1 MKKALWALAVAGILC
16 GIIAYQHERLKRF
29 RSENNT
35 LNSNLFA
42 LLDTVDRYKTR
53 DSLNAASVGVLQL
66 TLSQYRKWREQ
77 DAETI
82 ESLNIRLKR
91 VENVSRHALES
102 NQQLILP
109 LQDTVIL
116 FRERADT
123 SRGVAYRSPY
133 IDLRGRVQKD
143 SVEIQWTATDTLLQV
158 VHRVP
163 RHFLFFRYGTKAIRQ
178 EIVSKNPHTQITYT
192 EYVEFRR

>member
-53 DSLNAASVGVLQL
+53 DSLNAASVGRLQL
-66 TLSQYRKWREQ
+66 TLSEYRKWREQ

-91 VENVSRHALES
+91 VEQVSRHALEN

-109 LQDTVIL
+109 LRDTVIL
-116 FRERADT
+116 FREQPNT
-123 SRGVAYRSPY
+123 SQAFAYRSPY
-133 IDLRGRVQKD
+133 IDLRGRVKKD

-163 RHFLFFRYGTKAIRQ
+163 RRFLFIRYGTKAIRQ
-178 EIVSKNPHTQITYT
+178 EIVSKNPHTEITYT

>member
-1 MKKALWALAVAGILC
+1 MKKVSWALAIVGLLC

-42 LLDTVDRYKTR
+42 LLNTVDRYKTR
-53 DSLNAASVGVLQL
+53 DSLNAASVGALQL
-66 TLSQYRKWREQ
+66 TLSQYRKWRQQ

-102 NQQLILP
+102 NQQLTIP

-123 SRGVAYRSPY
+123 GRAFAYRSPY

-143 SVEIQWTATDTLLQV
+143 SVDIQWTATDTLLQV

-163 RHFLFFRYGTKAIRQ
+163 RRFLFFRYGTKAIRQ
-178 EIVSKNPHTQITYT
+178 EIVSKNPHTEITYT
-192 EYVEFRR
+192 EYVEFRK